1 MKKLLLAFALSA
13 SSIVTYAQYEIRLF
27 SGGSAQGNDIS
38 GTQYDL
44 IVSSDGTKLI
54 TFQVKNVS
62 GSDKVAGVERLRITD
77 MAAWEDNLCWGAQG
91 DPLGGV
97 CYSAAS
103 MSTNP
108 WSTPNSNYLTI
119 TDGMSGSLVVDTKV
133 VGAGT
138 EVYRFYVLE
147 GTTRMDSIDVRVIS
161 TLGIANTTPDK
172 PEISVYPNPA
182 SNYLTVTGNATDK
195 VLEVNITDVLGKAV
209 YSETIVGT
217 KKIDVSEYK
226 NGVYL
231 VSVNEKGQSVLT
243 RRVVVKH

>member
-44 IVSSDGTKLI
+44 VVSSDGLKSV

-62 GSDKVAGVERLRITD
+62 GSDKIAGMERLRLTD
-77 MAAWEDNLCWGAQG
+77 MTAWEDNLCWGAQG
-91 DPLGGV
+91 DPFGK
-97 CYSAAS
+97 CYTATQ
-103 MSTNP
+103 MPTNP
-108 WSTPNSNYLTI
+108 WSTPNQYYVTI
-119 TDGMSGSLVVDTKV
+119 TDGMSGSLVVDTKTL
-133 VGAGT
+133 GAGT

-209 YSETIVGT
+209 YSETIIGS